1 MDPIE
6 FTDNYEDLSTD
17 KGFQFKFICE
27 RCGNGYLSTYK
38 ISKLGLAGGLLGAV
52 SSLFGGLLGQAAD
65 SAYEVQRAVGGK
77 AHDDALREAVQ
88 EIRPKFVQCRHC
100 GQWVCRDV
108 CLHSTANMCKDCA
121 PIAEETET
129 SARAQHVHEQVANDL
144 ALEEE
149 QRVQAKAQQVKIKC
163 RKCGQATGGAKFC
176 PHCGNRTGD
185 VPQFCPGCGA
195 KGAPG
200 AKFCGECGEAL

>member
-17 KGFQFKFICE
+17 KGFQFKFACE

-38 ISKLGLAGGLLGAV
+38 VSTLGVAGGLLDAA
-52 SSLFGGLLGQAAD
+52 SSLLGGIFGQAVD

-77 AHDDALREAVQ
+77 AHDEALREAVK
-88 EIRPKFVQCRHC
+88 ELRPRFAQCRQC

-108 CLHSTANMCKDCA
+108 CFHAGVNMCKDCA
-121 PIAEETET
+121 PVAEEHET
-129 SARAQHVHEQVANDL
+129 SARAQQVREQVANDL

-149 QRVQAKAQQVKIKC
+149 ERVAAKARQVKAKC
-163 RKCGQATGGAKFC
+163 KKCGQPTGGAKFC
-176 PHCGNRTGD
+176 PNCGTRTGD
-185 VPQFCPGCGA
+185 VPQFCPSCKA
-195 KGAPG
+195 KAAPG
-200 AKFCGECGEAL
+200 AKFCGECGTAL